1 VGVDDMTDEILSEVW
16 LSLDLVARED
26 SEVDFDPDHIT
37 EELGVVPTQQNRV
50 GDAIRAGQGRR
61 TFTRWRLSV
70 GPTDTLA
77 TDAMMA
83 EMLSLVRPAGSKL
96 RTVSEQIGVIPV
108 LTCAVR
114 PRSTG
119 ATDGGYVTP
128 DVRFPLDVVQ
138 WAAENAVVLAVDIL
152 L

>member
-1 VGVDDMTDEILSEVW
+1 VGVSDMPSESLPEVW
-16 LSLDLVARED
+16 ISLDLVARE
-26 SEVDFDPDHIT
+26 SGEVDFDPDYVT
-37 EELGVVPTQQNRV
+37 RELGVVPTQQNRV

-70 GPTDTLA
+70 GPADTL
-77 TDAMMA
+77 TIDAMMA
-83 EMLSLVRPAGSKL
+83 EMLLLVRPASSRLRSVSK
-96 RTVSEQIGVIPV
+96 QIGVTPV

-114 PRSTG
+114 PRATG

-128 DVRFPLDVVQ
+128 DVRFPLDIVQ